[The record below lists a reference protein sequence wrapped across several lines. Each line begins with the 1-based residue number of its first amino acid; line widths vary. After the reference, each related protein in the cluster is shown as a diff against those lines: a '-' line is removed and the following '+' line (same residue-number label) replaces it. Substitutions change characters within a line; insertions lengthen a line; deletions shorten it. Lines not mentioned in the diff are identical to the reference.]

1 LSSDQMPTDP
11 LPTDEQRVALCEM
24 LSFALVEIR
33 HLAWSGEA
41 NRAGELA
48 DVFHELPRQ
57 MHGWDEFSWDQLRE
71 SIDSY
76 QDRYKD
82 QFSIYNFR
90 SLLDR
95 VSLDSARVDNG
106 NGHSS

>member
-1 LSSDQMPTDP
+1 MPTDP